1 MRGTPDWQQRVWT
14 RLGNADRE
22 RSPVDRIVL
31 HAISPG
37 IVQTD
42 PDEPGTVGLG
52 SLAAADLGAMSARR
66 HRMSQRYRAESS
78 VPLFPTD
85 PDTTAHH
92 VIVASTSLDKAEAQ
106 QFLQTWQAQ
115 TMNCEPREDF
125 ALCHAP
131 NFALSF
137 YSSHSLVLEVEL
149 NWFCQEVTFTV
160 GNRDS
165 VTCLLAVD
173 TAAAA
178 ALRKLL
184 RQTFSSVQ
192 TEEDRNPAY
201 FHEWRN

>member
-1 MRGTPDWQQRVWT
+1 
-14 RLGNADRE
+14 
-22 RSPVDRIVL
+22 
-31 HAISPG
+31 
-37 IVQTD
+37 
-42 PDEPGTVGLG
+42 
-52 SLAAADLGAMSARR
+52 
-66 HRMSQRYRAESS
+66 
-78 VPLFPTD
+78 
-85 PDTTAHH
+85 
-92 VIVASTSLDKAEAQ
+92 
-106 QFLQTWQAQ
+106 
-115 TMNCEPREDF
+115 MNCEPREDF